1 MVRKFNLKNE
11 KGQTY
16 SLMDIYNY
24 CLLTAPAGLG
34 YEYTTEYEQLGN
46 TFVTN
51 IRSMGQGQISGNLN
65 FLQYDNYRKLVNF
78 IESSEKLYLSYII
91 PYKSG
96 TKEYLKDIQIQ
107 SLSKTEIQ
115 PNGVMTENIV
125 IDCLSLWYETNIATY
140 TIDGEQDL
148 IRWDFTWDSYFSGYN
163 ARDLTINNQGHTEA
177 TIEVTINGQV
187 VNPAIQ
193 LYVDNVLYQNV
204 VMTTTIDQYE
214 KLLYSSR
221 ENDFYIKKELVDG
234 TITNLFDLNV
244 IDFNQDSV
252 VRIPKNKT
260 CRLLLTAD
268 NDITSAQVKLYIY
281 YKAV

>member
-11 KGQTY
+11 KGQTF
-16 SLMDIYNY
+16 SLMDIHNY

-34 YEYTTEYEQLGN
+34 YEYVTEYSQLGN

-51 IRSMGQGQISGNLN
+51 IRSMGQGQISGDLN
-65 FLQYDNYRKLVNF
+65 FLSYDNYRNLVNF
-78 IESSEKLYLSYII
+78 LESAEELYLSYIV

-96 TKEYLKDIQIQ
+96 QKEYLKDIQIA

-115 PNGVMTENIV
+115 PNGVITEGIL

-140 TIDGEQDL
+140 VIDGETQL

-163 ARDLTINNQGHTEA
+163 ARELSIINQGHTDASVE
-177 TIEVTINGQV
+177 IEIDGQV
-187 VNPAIQ
+187 VNPSIQ
-193 LYVDNVLYQNV
+193 LYVDGEQYQKADISV
-204 VMTTTIDQYE
+204 TIDQYE

-221 ENDFYIKKELVDG
+221 ENNFYINKEGTDG
-234 TITNLFDLNV
+234 TITSLFDLTYIDFDADNV
-244 IDFNQDSV
+244 I
-252 VRIPKNKT
+252 RIPKNRNCK
-260 CRLLLTAD
+260 LLLVAD
-268 NDITSAQVKLYIY
+268 NDITSAKIKLYIY